1 MQYGSPKKIGCI
13 HGKIWPKR
21 GENRE
26 SGGEKRKI

>member
-1 MQYGSPKKIGCI
+1 MRYGSPKKIERI